1 MRISD
6 WSSDVCS
13 SDLVQEQERPEFDDE
28 FAQLASEF
36 DTAEEFTAD
45 VRERLGRGKRLEQ
58 AAAARDAVLEVLL
71 DKVTIPLPETLVTEE
86 LNSRR
91 ENIEQQLMMAGLTME
106 KYLEDEKQTVKEIE
120 SDLDRRVRDAI
131 TAQFILAAVARS
143 EEHTSELQ
151 S

>member
-13 SDLVQEQERPEFDDE
+13 SDLVQEQELPDFDDE

-45 VRERLGRGKRLEQ
+45 VRERLGRGKRIEQ

-86 LNSRR
+86 LNSLRD
-91 ENIEQQLMMAGLTME
+91 NIEQQLMMAGHTME
-106 KYLEDEKQTVKEIE
+106 KDHGDAKQTDEDFE
-120 SDLDRRVRDAI
+120 
-131 TAQFILAAVARS
+131 
-143 EEHTSELQ
+143 SELNRRG
-151 S
+151 